1 MTQTIR
7 NFAKVVES
15 CMAVAMAGFPEEMI
29 VVKLAALKAFGQTL
43 RRHTSL
49 NHLAQAAR
57 AVLENE
63 AQIHQMLI
71 DLNRVDFSNVEE
83 QVTLNPSFQWC

>member
-7 NFAKVVES
+7 NFAKVVEN
-15 CMAVAMAGFPEEMI
+15 CMASAMAGFPEEMI
-29 VVKLAALKAFGQTL
+29 SVKLSVLSAFGQTL

-57 AVLENE
+57 AVLQNE
-63 AQIHQMLI
+63 AQISQMLS
-71 DLNRVDFSNVEE
+71 DLNRVDFGNVED
-83 QVTLNPSFQWC
+83 QVRKASRTLC

>member
-7 NFAKVVES
+7 NFAKVVEN
-15 CMAVAMAGFPEEMI
+15 CMAAAMTGFPEEMI
-29 VVKLAALKAFGQTL
+29 AVKLSVLSAFGQTL

-57 AVLENE
+57 AVLQNE
-63 AQIHQMLI
+63 AQINQMLN

-83 QVTLNPSFQWC
+83 QVRIKTGRLR